1 MTVIVSPSDQEAAD
15 QLRDRFRGLLL
26 GMALGDALGAAVQ
39 YRRAGTFGRIA
50 DLLGGG
56 PYDLPPG
63 AWSDDAAT
71 ALLCADS
78 LIAMERLDAPDIW
91 RRWTGWRLAGEG
103 SATGQCLGIT
113 AAMANALSHAPGLA
127 HDSALDGEAL
137 PRVAIAAAV
146 WFADRRLALNKGAE
160 IAQLTHSG
168 MRTVDA
174 ARIYASWV
182 VAALEGQAGER
193 LLSTR
198 NEDVSA
204 EGVLSESAIVHLR
217 TGGWSAAEEIIV
229 EGARKGDAF
238 SVLRVTYA
246 ACLLGKTFKETIL
259 AVVNAGGHSDMTG
272 ATVGALAGACYGA
285 AALPEKWLVVLRDR
299 EAIEARADRLLV
311 CSLMK
316 MLGETAD
323 IAI

>member
-15 QLRDRFRGLLL
+15 RLRDRFRGLLL
-26 GMALGDALGAAVQ
+26 GLALGDALGATVQ

-71 ALLCADS
+71 ALHCADS

-103 SATGQCLGIT
+103 SATGQCLGIS
-113 AAMANALSHAPGLA
+113 AAMASALSQAPGLLPG
-127 HDSALDGEAL
+127 SALDGEPL
-137 PRVAIAAAV
+137 PRVAIAAAF
-146 WFADRRLALNKGAE
+146 WFADRRFALHKGAE
-160 IAQLTHSG
+160 MAQLTHSG
-168 MRTVDA
+168 MRTVEA

-182 VAALEGQAGER
+182 VGALEGQAGER
-193 LLSTR
+193 LLSAH

-204 EGVLSESAIVHLR
+204 ERVLSDPAIARVR
-217 TGGWSAAEEIIV
+217 AGGWSAADEIIV
-229 EGARKGDAF
+229 EGARQGDAF

-246 ACLLGKTFKETIL
+246 SCLLGKTFKETIL
-259 AVVNAGGHSDMTG
+259 AVVNAGGHSDVTG

-285 AALPEKWLVVLRDR
+285 SALPEKWLAVLRDR

-311 CSLMK
+311 SSLTM
-316 MLGETAD
+316 MLEETAD
-323 IAI
+323 IAT